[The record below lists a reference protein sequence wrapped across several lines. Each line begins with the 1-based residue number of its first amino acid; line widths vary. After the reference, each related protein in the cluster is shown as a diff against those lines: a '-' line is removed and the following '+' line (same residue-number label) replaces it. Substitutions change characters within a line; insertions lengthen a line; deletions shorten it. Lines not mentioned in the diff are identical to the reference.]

1 MWPCYVLLLEL
12 LVPRDLFI
20 SYDLYLLVLPYS
32 FHLVPLFEIF
42 KVSFFLLFHRH
53 FTWCHPWGSSSFS
66 SLWFFH
72 WNFTWHH
79 PGGLSGYLVCICII
93 LVGAYC
99 FCCLV
104 GYLCV
109 TCARPWYVY
118 FSASNYCPLFL
129 FVDCCFDPLGM
140 MSNNYARFLSAV
152 WCVSLIFAKVAFC
165 VGCFNA
171 SIKSETASV
180 SSSEYDTLGILIF
193 WGRNSTT

>member
-32 FHLVPLFEIF
+32 FHLVPLLEIF

-79 PGGLSGYLVCICII
+79 PWRSFRLSCMYLHHFSWCLLFLLPCGLFMC
-93 LVGAYC
+93 
-99 FCCLV
+99 
-104 GYLCV
+104 YLCAPV
-109 TCARPWYVY
+109 VCL
-118 FSASNYCPLFL
+118 LFRL
-129 FVDCCFDPLGM
+129 KL
-140 MSNNYARFLSAV
+140 LSIIPV
-152 WCVSLIFAKVAFC
+152 CWLLLWSF
-165 VGCFNA
+165 
-171 SIKSETASV
+171 
-180 SSSEYDTLGILIF
+180 
-193 WGRNSTT
+193 RNDVE